1 MSDALQVKGFAWLN
15 LLHFVQ
21 ERHGADVIKRLAA
34 AFPAH
39 QRSFDL
45 ASVLPIGWVPGALH
59 LGAVSWMV
67 SQHYGGSVDGARSFG
82 RALAER
88 NVSSTFRSFA
98 RLEDLRVAL
107 TSTERAFS
115 QFYSRGHMKLTLEGH
130 TLDAHLADFPDAN
143 PVFGNVLGAGLL
155 AFLHAGH
162 VEGALTQ
169 VTTGADSIHYQLRL
183 VSLPI
188 SRPSPIPFK

>member
-15 LLHFVQ
+15 LLHFVH
-21 ERHGADVIKRLAA
+21 EKHGAPTVTQLAT

-39 QRSFDL
+39 KALFDP
-45 ASVLPIGWVPGALH
+45 AAVLPIGWIPGALH

-67 SQHYGGSVDGARSFG
+67 SHHYGGSVDGARTFG

-115 QFYSRGHMKLTLEGH
+115 QFYSRGHMKLTLVDH
-130 TLDAHLADFPDAN
+130 TLDAHLSEFPDAN

-162 VEGALTQ
+162 VDGELTQ
-169 VTTGADSIHYQLRL
+169 VTTAADSIHYQLRL